1 MDIVENKNIN
11 RFGIHPQKFA
21 LWIALGSI
29 AMMFAAITSAYVV
42 RRGAGN
48 WLEYQIPKVFFL
60 STLVLLLS
68 SYTLHQSLSYF
79 KSENER
85 FYKLFLAVTLVLGFA
100 FVILQYQGWTQLK
113 AAGIHIQ
120 GNPSGSF
127 FYVISGLHVV
137 HVLGGI
143 AALIVAMIHAF
154 GLPYK
159 VTEFRKNRFE
169 MVNHYWHFVDVLWIY
184 LLTFMIIQQ

>member
-1 MDIVENKNIN
+1 MIQAKQVN

-29 AMMFAAITSAYVV
+29 AMMFASLTSAYVV

-48 WLEYQIPKVFFL
+48 WLEYQIPNLFFA
-60 STLVLLLS
+60 STIVLLIS
-68 SYTLHQSLSYF
+68 SLTLNRSFTQY
-79 KSENER
+79 KKGNER
-85 FYKLFLAVTLVLGFA
+85 EYKLYLVFTLILGLL
-100 FVILQYQGWTQLK
+100 FVVLQYKGWLALTSY
-113 AAGIHIQ
+113 GIEVK

-127 FYVISGLHVV
+127 FYVLSGLHVA

-143 AALIVAMIHAF
+143 AALITAIIHAF

-159 VTEFRKNRFE
+159 VTEKRRHRFE
-169 MVNHYWHFVDVLWIY
+169 LVCQYWHFVDILWIY
-184 LLTFMIIQQ
+184 LLSFMIIQQ